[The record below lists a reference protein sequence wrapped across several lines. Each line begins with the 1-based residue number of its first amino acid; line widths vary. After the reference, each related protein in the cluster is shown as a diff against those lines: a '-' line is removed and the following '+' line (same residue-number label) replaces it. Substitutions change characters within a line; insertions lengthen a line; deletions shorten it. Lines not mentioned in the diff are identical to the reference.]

1 MMLIFLSIFLFLFPS
16 SLCLP
21 DEPYHYYLQ
30 SKPKTPSKSTNV
42 TFYLSSSIT
51 LNGHTNYVL
60 LTPPSLAQPLH
71 LYAGDGSITLDT
83 SNVIG
88 ASSQAPLLLAGNDG
102 LNSVYKQVI
111 LGDQM
116 AGQYTKG
123 FKFDGTLLVLEKE
136 EFGGF
141 VACTAAKGIK
151 QVYWYRSGERGEV
164 QVGSRL
170 VILEIGFMWLQLWS
184 VACRSNLICRVRAVM
199 DTGNMKY
206 VAENGNIFGTSD
218 SSGPRIELSA

>member
-1 MMLIFLSIFLFLFPS
+1 MMLIFLSIFFFLFPS

-30 SKPKTPSKSTNV
+30 SKSKTPSKSTNL

-60 LTPPSLAQPLH
+60 LTSPSLAQPLH

-88 ASSQAPLLLAGNDG
+88 ASSQAPLLLTDNDG

-116 AGQYTKG
+116 AGEYTKW
-123 FKFDGTLLVLEKE
+123 FKFNGTLLVLEKE

-141 VACTAAKGIK
+141 VACTAAKEIK
-151 QVYWYRSGERGEV
+151 QVYWYRREEGGEA
-164 QVGSRL
+164 QVGCEE
-170 VILEIGFMWLQLWS
+170 VEFE
-184 VACRSNLICRVRAVM
+184 RVWTV
-199 DTGNMKY
+199 
-206 VAENGNIFGTSD
+206 NGTVH
-218 SSGPRIELSA
+218 

>member
-1 MMLIFLSIFLFLFPS
+1 MPLFLFIFLFVFPF

-30 SKPKTPSKSTNV
+30 SKPRSPSNPTNL
-42 TFYLSSSIT
+42 TLYLSSSIT

-60 LTPPSLAQPLH
+60 LASPSLAQPLH

-88 ASSQAPLLLAGNDG
+88 ASSQAPILLTDDDG

-123 FKFDGTLLVLEKE
+123 FKFNGTLLVLEKE
-136 EFGGF
+136 GFGGF
-141 VACTAAKGIK
+141 LACTAAKGVK
-151 QVYWYRSGERGEV
+151 QVYWYRRGEGGEFH
-164 QVGSRL
+164 VGCEE
-170 VILEIGFMWLQLWS
+170 VEFE
-184 VACRSNLICRVRAVM
+184 RVWNV
-199 DTGNMKY
+199 
-206 VAENGNIFGTSD
+206 NGMVH
-218 SSGPRIELSA
+218 

>member
-1 MMLIFLSIFLFLFPS
+1 MMLIFLTIFLFLFPS

-30 SKPKTPSKSTNV
+30 SKPKTPSKSMNLT
-42 TFYLSSSIT
+42 YLSSSIT

-88 ASSQAPLLLAGNDG
+88 AGSQAPLLLADNDG
-102 LNSVYKQVI
+102 LNSVYKEVI

-123 FKFDGTLLVLEKE
+123 FKFNRTLLVLEKE
-136 EFGGF
+136 GFGGF

-151 QVYWYRSGERGEV
+151 QLYWYRRGEGGDV
-164 QVGSRL
+164 QVGCEE
-170 VILEIGFMWLQLWS
+170 VEFE
-184 VACRSNLICRVRAVM
+184 RVWTV
-199 DTGNMKY
+199 
-206 VAENGNIFGTSD
+206 NGTVH
-218 SSGPRIELSA
+218 

>member
-1 MMLIFLSIFLFLFPS
+1 MMLIFISIFLFLFPS

-30 SKPKTPSKSTNV
+30 SKPKNPTKSSNL

-60 LTPPSLAQPLH
+60 LTSSSLAQPLH
-71 LYAGDGSITLDT
+71 LYAGDGSITLDI

-88 ASSQAPLLLAGNDG
+88 ASSQAPLLLADNDG

-123 FKFDGTLLVLEKE
+123 FKFNRTLLVVEKE
-136 EFGGF
+136 GFGGF

-151 QVYWYRSGERGEV
+151 QVYWYRSGERGDA
-164 QVGSRL
+164 QVGCEE
-170 VILEIGFMWLQLWS
+170 VEFE
-184 VACRSNLICRVRAVM
+184 RVWTV
-199 DTGNMKY
+199 
-206 VAENGNIFGTSD
+206 NGTVH
-218 SSGPRIELSA
+218 